1 MMSVAP
7 VAPLQA
13 GASSVRSLA
22 ELTKPRITLLSVATA
37 AVGLELAP
45 GRASL
50 GVVMVVLFGTAL
62 IVGSANTL
70 NMYLERDVDAK
81 MSRTRRRPLPSG
93 RLRPKLALR
102 FGVLQGLVGLPI
114 LGLGANALTGLLG
127 AVALFTYVVIYTP
140 LKRRSFLALFV
151 GAIPGAMPP
160 LLGWVAGTGAL
171 EAAGLALFGV
181 VFFWQIPHFLAIA
194 LYRGADYRAAGLKVL
209 PNELGAPITRWIVV
223 VGLVLQLFMTLAL
236 VPLGLGGGVYLVG
249 ALVLGAIL
257 LVWGVIGLVRR
268 GDDTWARRLFV
279 LSVAFL
285 PLLFALLIASP
296 KRGTNPAGPSGP
308 DAVMRHVL
316 GFGL

>member
-1 MMSVAP
+1 MTPSSQSAP
-7 VAPLQA
+7 AASLLA
-13 GASSVRSLA
+13 GASSLRPLA

-45 GRASL
+45 GRAAL
-50 GVVMVVLFGTAL
+50 GVVLAVLFGTAL

-93 RLRPKLALR
+93 RLRPGLALW
-102 FGVLQGLVGLPI
+102 FGILQGLVGLPI
-114 LGLGANALTGLLG
+114 LALGANVHTGLLG

-171 EAAGLALFGV
+171 GAAGLALFGV

-194 LYRGADYRAAGLKVL
+194 LYRRADYRSAGLKVL
-209 PNELGAPITRWIVV
+209 PNELGEPITRWTIA
-223 VGLVLQLFMTLAL
+223 VGLLLQLLITLAL
-236 VPLGLGGGVYLVG
+236 VPLGLGGGLYLVG
-249 ALVLGAIL
+249 ALVLGAIML
-257 LVWGVIGLVRR
+257 AWAVIGLTGP
-268 GDDTWARRLFV
+268 GDDLWARRLFL
-279 LSVAFL
+279 LSVGFL
-285 PLLFALLIASP
+285 PLLFALLMAS
-296 KRGTNPAGPSGP
+296 
-308 DAVMRHVL
+308 
-316 GFGL
+316 